1 MRNTRTFIAAAAL
14 VLAAA
19 APTSAGAQGRGRGRG
34 RPEPAQNPPGR
45 RLTPQQQQQLIAQQR
60 QRDALYRQRL
70 QQQVA
75 VEQERARQLQN
86 ARRSAQYAQQQRYL
100 AALRAQ
106 QERLRAQRDY
116 SRDPY
121 YSTAPTYR
129 YRLGSAY
136 HETNQYGVDVL
147 RQAVNNG
154 YVQGV
159 EAGRADRADH
169 WQANYQNSYAYQ
181 DANYGYT
188 GQYVDQS
195 DYNYYFRQGFQRGY
209 QDGYYGRSQYGSYS
223 NGTGSILGNLLTSIL
238 GLQPLR

>member
-1 MRNTRTFIAAAAL
+1 MRNTRTFVAAAAL
-14 VLAAA
+14 LLAATA
-19 APTSAGAQGRGRGRG
+19 TAAGAQGRGRGR
-34 RPEPAQNPPGR
+34 PQPVQTPPG

-60 QRDALYRQRL
+60 ERDAAYRQRL

-75 VEQERARQLQN
+75 AEQARARQLQT

-100 AALRAQ
+100 EALRAQ
-106 QERLRAQRDY
+106 QQRVQAQRDY

-121 YSTAPTYR
+121 FSTAPAYR
-129 YRLGSAY
+129 YRLGSVY